1 MRKYVIFG
9 KYSSDFYTAMLNKPK
24 NRLEF
29 VKPILNTL
37 NIELVEFLL
46 TSGSNSNF
54 VCIVKSENDEKIEAL
69 MSIVFASGN
78 FSNYS
83 WSRAFEADE
92 QENIFKLGKEKMKD
106 YVSAMQVAGTD

>member
-1 MRKYVIFG
+1 
-9 KYSSDFYTAMLNKPK
+9 
-24 NRLEF
+24 
-29 VKPILNTL
+29 
-37 NIELVEFLL
+37 
-46 TSGSNSNF
+46 
-54 VCIVKSENDEKIEAL
+54 

>member
-29 VKPILNTL
+29 VRPILKTL

-54 VCIVKSENDEKIEAL
+54 VCIVKSENDEKC
-69 MSIVFASGN
+69 
-78 FSNYS
+78 
-83 WSRAFEADE
+83 
-92 QENIFKLGKEKMKD
+92 LGLIQDKI
-106 YVSAMQVAGTD
+106 

>member
-1 MRKYVIFG
+1 
-9 KYSSDFYTAMLNKPK
+9 MLNKPK

-29 VKPILNTL
+29 VKPILKNL
-37 NIELVEFLL
+37 EIELVEFLL
-46 TSGSNSNF
+46 TSGSNTNF
-54 VCIVKSENDEKIEAL
+54 VCVVKAENDEKIEIL

-92 QENIFKLGKEKMKD
+92 QENIFKIGQEKMND
-106 YVSAMQVAGTD
+106 YVSAMQVAGIG